1 MIKIISVILTAVMT
15 FASAYFSFLPESID
29 SAVSAVFGVP
39 LFQNSVSEGFLGDI
53 DDSDVVALNE
63 GQGYCKN
70 LIVVFLNENVSLFE
84 KYRLFRDEPMV
95 LLGWSCPAD
104 LYVAYY
110 NGKDLNALVSY
121 CDKLTASREEVSYA
135 SPVTASKKSPDY
147 TPDDPFCGTGEIS
160 HTNWNEPI
168 PTERN
173 WWLEAIDAR
182 QAWDYDRYMND
193 INVGVIDCGVNL
205 NHEDLKDKTIKFPS
219 SRQEKRNIPDD
230 HGCHVTGIIGA
241 QADNGKGIAGVVR
254 KCEFTYVD
262 WQPEKDKQEWNTD
275 IHIFFGFID
284 AVKAGAKV
292 INLSLG
298 ATGNIEENESEMKYY
313 VPFEENLYSALIS
326 VLLGHGYDF
335 LICQSAGNGNDA
347 SQPVDAKYNG
357 TFTGIT
363 KKNALSLR
371 IGVSRQDIVDRII
384 VVSSAAN
391 RGGGEYIQSSF
402 SNIGKQISV
411 SAPGSSVYSCSDI
424 DDEYCYM
431 SGTSMASPVVAGV
444 AALVWSVNP
453 DFTGAQVKAIV
464 CSPENS
470 NATVPPIEEEYR
482 DFPDLDYIEYP
493 MVNANLS
500 VQAAL
505 MKTYDMGKVEG
516 DVSLFAEHVESVT
529 LIQNGETST
538 YTVIG
543 NNTFNFAAPAGEAEI
558 AAYGDDGTLLGSTTV
573 TIVKDACVNVEI
585 KPAA

>member
-1 MIKIISVILTAVMT
+1 MIKIISVILTTVMT

-160 HTNWNEPI
+160 RTNWNEPI

-262 WQPEKDKQEWNTD
+262 WQPEKDKQKWNTD

-298 ATGNIEENESEMKYY
+298 ATGNIEENESEMDFY

-335 LICQSAGNGNDA
+335 VICQSAGNGNDA

-516 DVSLFAEHVESVT
+516 DVSLFAEHIESVT